1 MSNYAPNPKKQDV
14 YDGLAQKRLNDI
26 GSEDI
31 TRFSNPTFVM
41 AENQD
46 ALITYR
52 TINEAMFRDS
62 GRPMPEQMKIQLTSS
77 SSDGAKEIVMK
88 PNAGEVWEIYAG
100 QAVVTGISGTVIHEF
115 YLTDDNSSREML
127 IYYNSSSSS
136 NILLVQDTD
145 WIMPFRLDS
154 NMTLKYEASGT
165 FTTSQ
170 LYLQMTR
177 IR

>member
-1 MSNYAPNPKKQDV
+1 MSNYAPNPKKQTV
-14 YDGLAQKRLNDI
+14 YDGLAQKKLSDI

-31 TRFSNPTFVM
+31 TRFSDPTFVM

-46 ALITYR
+46 ALITYN
-52 TINEAMFRDS
+52 TINEAMFRQS
-62 GRPMPEQMKIQLTSS
+62 GTPMPDKMKIQLTSS
-77 SSDGAKEIVMK
+77 SSDGSKVEIIT
-88 PNAGEVWEIYAG
+88 PNEGEVWEIYSG
-100 QAVVTGISGTVIHEF
+100 QAVVTGISGSVIHEF
-115 YLTDDNSSREML
+115 YLTDNNSSREML

-136 NILLVQDTD
+136 NILLVQDAD
-145 WIMPFRLDS
+145 WIYPFRIDS

-170 LYLQMTR
+170 LFLQMTR